1 MSNENVVCPVC
12 GESFIDMRGLTS
24 HARHKH
30 NMDSDRLAE
39 KLEEKKKGATHD
51 NYIFWKIIGGIGV
64 AALTL
69 LAIKKLR

>member
-1 MSNENVVCPVC
+1 MSDENVACPAC

-30 NMDSDRLAE
+30 DMNSEQLADA
-39 KLEEKKKGATHD
+39 LEEKKNGAEYL
-51 NYIFWKIIGGIGV
+51 NSSLWKVFGGIGV
-64 AALTL
+64 AVLLL

>member
-1 MSNENVVCPVC
+1 MSDENVACPVC

-30 NMDSDRLAE
+30 NMNSDQLT
-39 KLEEKKKGATHD
+39 KKFETKEKGAEYID
-51 NYIFWKIIGGIGV
+51 NYIWIVFGGIGV

-69 LAIKKLR
+69 LAIKKFK

>member
-1 MSNENVVCPVC
+1 MSNENVVCPAC

-30 NMDSDRLAE
+30 NMSSDQLAE
-39 KLEEKKKGATHD
+39 KLEEKKNGTEYVNHT
-51 NYIFWKIIGGIGV
+51 IWKILGGIGI

>member
-1 MSNENVVCPVC
+1 MSNKNVACPVC

-30 NMDSDRLAE
+30 NMNSGRLAE
-39 KLEEKKKGATHD
+39 KFEEKKNGAAHVD
-51 NYIFWKIIGGIGV
+51 HIFWKIIGGIGV